1 MTPPGLEHAYLRR
14 EQLAARPA
22 SWWDQVLGVVGFEEL
37 PEIAP
42 GCAPIAASMTPALG
56 GSEALCEVWRVT
68 GEPAAHTAPATA
80 TRGRVQYRCAG
91 PLMFGSLTIDEAQAA
106 GCGAARPIDG
116 NGGAT
121 ALMRATDAAYREI
134 FELTTASGYP
144 HLVRIWNYLPEI
156 NRQADGE
163 ERYRQFNSA
172 RKAVFQDC
180 GRLTAGS
187 VPAASALGSKAGS
200 PLSLIFLAAREPP
213 LAIENPRQVSAYHYP
228 PQYGEHSPLFSR
240 ASLMCATA
248 GTNLFVSGTASI
260 VGHETLHPGDAAA
273 QTSESLA
280 NIAAVV
286 DEANRLSGPSR
297 YALDRLTFKVYVRRP
312 GDLAAIAREIER
324 SAARAAPIVYLQADV
339 CREELLVEIEASG
352 ASVSP
357 WRVRQNAK

>member
-1 MTPPGLEHAYLRR
+1 MTSPGLEHAYLPR
-14 EQLAARPA
+14 EQLAARSS
-22 SWWDQVLGVVGFEEL
+22 SWWDQVLGVVGFEGP
-37 PEIAP
+37 PEIEP

-56 GSEALCEVWRVT
+56 GSEAMCEVWRVT
-68 GEPAAHTAPATA
+68 GGTAMRAALTTA
-80 TRGRVQYRCAG
+80 TRGHVQYRCAG
-91 PLMFGSLTIDEAQAA
+91 PLLFGSLMIDEAELSDCA
-106 GCGAARPIDG
+106 AARSVDG
-116 NGGAT
+116 NGGST

-144 HLVRIWNYLPEI
+144 HLVRVWNYLAEI

-172 RKAVFQDC
+172 RKAVFQNC

-187 VPAASALGSKAGS
+187 VPAASALGSKPGS
-200 PLSLIFLAAREPP
+200 PLSLFFLAAREPP

-240 ASLMCATA
+240 ASLMCAA
-248 GTNLFVSGTASI
+248 GGTNLFVSGTASI
-260 VGHETLHPGDAAA
+260 VGHETRHPGDAAA

-286 DEANRLSGPSR
+286 DEANRLSGACR

-312 GDLAAIAREIER
+312 GDLAAIAGEIER
-324 SAARAAPIVYLQADV
+324 SAARGAPIVYLQADV
-339 CREELLVEIEASG
+339 CRAELLVEIEASG
-352 ASVSP
+352 ASML
-357 WRVRQNAK
+357 A